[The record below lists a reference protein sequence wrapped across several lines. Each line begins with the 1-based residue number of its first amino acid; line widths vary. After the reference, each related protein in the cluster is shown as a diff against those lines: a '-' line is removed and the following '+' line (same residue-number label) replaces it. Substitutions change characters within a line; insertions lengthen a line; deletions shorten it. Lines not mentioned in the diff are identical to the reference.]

1 MLTQKKKA
9 YIHQCKKN
17 HEAFRKKI
25 YLPMDEKED
34 LKMCTNLY
42 NIFYKGKHEQKLK

>member
-9 YIHQCKKN
+9 YIHQCTKN
-17 HEAFRKKI
+17 NEAFRKKI
-25 YLPMDEKED
+25 FLPMDKEED

-42 NIFYKGKHEQKLK
+42 NMFYKHKYEQRLK

>member
-17 HEAFRKKI
+17 NEAFRKKI
-25 YLPMDEKED
+25 FLPLDDKED

-42 NIFYKGKHEQKLK
+42 NMFYKAKDEQSLK